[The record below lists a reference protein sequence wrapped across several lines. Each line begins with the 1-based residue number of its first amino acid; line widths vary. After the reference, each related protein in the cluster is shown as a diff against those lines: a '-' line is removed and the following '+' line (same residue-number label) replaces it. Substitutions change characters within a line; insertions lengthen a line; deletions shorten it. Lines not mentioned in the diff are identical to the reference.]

1 MKLWVVVTLLHNFCL
16 VSWAIQSPQSFSPT
30 RKYKPQI
37 VLAIFMSVVK
47 IASMILRKLLTKLQQ
62 SIAEFPVTAL
72 LGPRQVGKTT
82 LAKQVVADM
91 PPDEVVYLDLEL
103 PSDLAKLAEPE
114 LYFRAH
120 QNRLVVIDEVQRMPG
135 LFPLLRAV
143 VDMDR
148 RPGRFLLLGSASPE
162 LSRFGSESLAGRII
176 YHELAPFSL
185 DETGNDELSRL
196 WTRGGYPPAFLAAND
211 EESLRWR
218 EAFIA
223 TYLERDIPQLGI
235 RVPAAMLRRFWTMVA
250 HHHGNLWNASAI
262 ANALGVSS
270 PAASRYL
277 DILCDTFIVRQLR
290 PFSANL
296 KKRLIKSPKVYI
308 RDSGLLHAL
317 LGISTMEQL
326 LGHPVAGA
334 SWEGM
339 VLEQILAVAPPGVEP
354 YFYRTAAGAE
364 VDLLLVPRSGT
375 PLPVEIKHSL
385 SPKISKGFRSVMDDL
400 ACDRGFIVY
409 PGNEAYP
416 LSETVTALPVTMLN
430 ELL

>member
-1 MKLWVVVTLLHNFCL
+1 MLSRTL
-16 VSWAIQSPQSFSPT
+16 SA
-30 RKYKPQI
+30 
-37 VLAIFMSVVK
+37 
-47 IASMILRKLLTKLQQ
+47 KLQQ
-62 SIAEFPVTAL
+62 SLSEFPVTAL

-82 LAKQVVADM
+82 LAKQVAAGM
-91 PPDEVVYLDLEL
+91 PPDRVVYLDLEL
-103 PSDLAKLAEPE
+103 PSDLAKLTEPE

-120 QNRLVVIDEVQRMPG
+120 QKRLVMIDEVQRAPR

-176 YHELAPFSL
+176 YHELTPFSL
-185 DETGNDELSRL
+185 AETGNVELARL
-196 WTRGGYPPAFLAAND
+196 WTRGGYPPGFLAATD

-235 RVPAAMLRRFWTMVA
+235 RVPATMLRRFWTMIA
-250 HHHGNLWNASAI
+250 HHHGNLWNASSI

-270 PAASRYL
+270 PATSRYL
-277 DILCDTFIVRQLR
+277 DILCDTFIVRQLA

-296 KKRLIKSPKVYI
+296 KKRLVKSPKVYI

-317 LGISTMEQL
+317 LGINTMEQL
-326 LGHPVAGA
+326 LGHPVVGA

-339 VLEQILAVAPPGVEP
+339 VIEQILAVLPSGIEP
-354 YFYRTAAGAE
+354 YFYRTVAGAE
-364 VDLLLVPRSGT
+364 VDLLLVPRGGS
-375 PLPVEIKHSL
+375 PMPVEIKHSL
-385 SPKISKGFRSVMDDL
+385 SPKISKGFSSVMDDL
-400 ACDRGFIVY
+400 KCECGFIVY

-416 LSETVTALPVTMLN
+416 LSKTVMALPVTMLDK
-430 ELL
+430 LLP

>member
-1 MKLWVVVTLLHNFCL
+1 MQKFGNRQFKTTL
-16 VSWAIQSPQSFSPT
+16 AFSTYIVKISSMIT
-30 RKYKPQI
+30 RK
-37 VLAIFMSVVK
+37 
-47 IASMILRKLLTKLQQ
+47 LTTPLQQ
-62 SIAEFPVTAL
+62 SLSEFPVTAL

-82 LAKQVVADM
+82 LARQMTASM
-91 PPDEVVYLDLEL
+91 PPDKVVYLDLEL
-103 PSDLAKLAEPE
+103 PSDLAKLDEPE
-114 LYFRAH
+114 LYLRGH
-120 QNRLVVIDEVQRMPG
+120 QNRLVVIDEVQRVPE
-135 LFPLLRAV
+135 LFPLLRAL
-143 VDMDR
+143 VDQDR

-176 YHELAPFSL
+176 YHELRPFSL
-185 DETGNDELSRL
+185 DETGNDGLAKL
-196 WTRGGYPPAFLAAND
+196 WSRGGYPLSFLASSD

-235 RVPAAMLRRFWTMVA
+235 RVPAAMLRRFWTMIA

-277 DILCDTFIVRQLR
+277 DILCDTFITRQLA
-290 PFSANL
+290 PYSANL
-296 KKRLIKSPKVYI
+296 KKRLVKSPKVYI

-317 LGISTMEQL
+317 LGISNLEQL
-326 LGHPVAGA
+326 QGHPVAGA

-339 VLEQILAVAPPGVEP
+339 VIEQALAILPSGIEP

-364 VDLLLVPRSGT
+364 VDLLLVPRGGS

-385 SPKISKGFRSVMDDL
+385 SPKVSKGFRSVMEDL
-400 ACDRGFIVY
+400 HCERGFIIY
-409 PGNEAYP
+409 PGNEVYQVTA
-416 LSETVTALPVTMLN
+416 SVTALPITMLDQ
-430 ELL
+430 LVT

>member
-1 MKLWVVVTLLHNFCL
+1 
-16 VSWAIQSPQSFSPT
+16 
-30 RKYKPQI
+30 
-37 VLAIFMSVVK
+37 
-47 IASMILRKLLTKLQQ
+47 MIERRLTTKLKQ
-62 SIAEFPVTAL
+62 SLSEFPVTAL

-82 LAKQVVADM
+82 LARLVSSTL
-91 PPDEVVYLDLEL
+91 PPDQTVYLDLEL

-114 LYFRAH
+114 LYLRGH
-120 QNRLVVIDEVQRMPG
+120 QQRLVVIDEVQRSPE
-135 LFPLLRAV
+135 LFPLLRALI
-143 VDMDR
+143 DQDR

-162 LSRFGSESLAGRII
+162 LSRFGAESLAGRII

-185 DETGNDELSRL
+185 DETGGAELPQL
-196 WTRGGYPPAFLAAND
+196 WTRGGYPLSFLAASD

-235 RVPAAMLRRFWTMVA
+235 RVPATTLRRFWTMVA

-270 PAASRYL
+270 PATSRYL
-277 DILCDTFIVRQLR
+277 DILCDTFIVRQLA

-296 KKRLIKSPKVYI
+296 KKRLVKSPKVYV

-317 LGISTMEQL
+317 LGIRNYEQL
-326 LGHPVAGA
+326 QGHPVAGA

-339 VLEQILAVAPPGVEP
+339 VIEQILALLPAGIEP

-364 VDLLLVPRSGT
+364 VDLLLVSRNDA

-385 SPKISKGFRSVMDDL
+385 SPKASNGLRSVMDDL
-400 ACDRGFIVY
+400 KCDRGFIIY
-409 PGNEAYP
+409 PGDEIYP
-416 LSETVTALPVTMLN
+416 ITSRITALPVTKLDELVLQYIKMLSPSTAKSV
-430 ELL
+430 

>member
-1 MKLWVVVTLLHNFCL
+1 MIARRLAAHLR
-16 VSWAIQSPQSFSPT
+16 QS
-30 RKYKPQI
+30 
-37 VLAIFMSVVK
+37 LG
-47 IASMILRKLLTKLQQ
+47 
-62 SIAEFPVTAL
+62 EFPATAL
-72 LGPRQVGKTT
+72 LGPRQAGKTT
-82 LAKQVVADM
+82 LARMLAAGLL
-91 PPDEVVYLDLEL
+91 PDKAVYLDLEL

-114 LYFRAH
+114 LYLRGH
-120 QNRLVVIDEVQRMPG
+120 HNRLVVIDEVQRAPE
-135 LFPLLRAV
+135 LFPLLRALI
-143 VDMDR
+143 DQDR

-185 DETGNDELSRL
+185 DETGKHTLQQL
-196 WTRGGYPPAFLAAND
+196 WSRGGYPLSFLAANN

-235 RVPAAMLRRFWTMVA
+235 RVPATMLRRFWTMIA

-270 PAASRYL
+270 PAVGRYL
-277 DILCDTFIVRQLR
+277 DILCDTFIVRQLA
-290 PFSANL
+290 PFSSNL
-296 KKRLIKSPKVYI
+296 KKRLVKSPKIYV

-317 LGISTMEQL
+317 LGIHNYEQL
-326 LGHPVAGA
+326 QGHPVAGA

-339 VLEQILAVAPPGVEP
+339 VIEQILAILPTGVEP
-354 YFYRTAAGAE
+354 FFYRTSAGAE
-364 VDLLLVPRSGT
+364 VDLLLVPKVGT

-400 ACDRGFIVY
+400 QCERGVIVY
-409 PGNEAYP
+409 PGSEAYP
-416 LSETVTALPVTMLN
+416 LASNVMVLPVTMLDQ
-430 ELL
+430 LVRG